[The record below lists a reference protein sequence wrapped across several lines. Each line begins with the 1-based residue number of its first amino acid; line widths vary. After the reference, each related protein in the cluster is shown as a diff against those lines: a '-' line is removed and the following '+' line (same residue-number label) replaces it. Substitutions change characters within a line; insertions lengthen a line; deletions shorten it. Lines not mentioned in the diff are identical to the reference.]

1 MKYEA
6 TMVLQPLR
14 LNWHYVIWYKGI
26 TSLIAS
32 FVVPLTL
39 LAYWNI
45 NTFQTLL
52 RRRRLNNRPSG
63 LESNCHTP
71 SIGRSHYNINAQ
83 EAVNLLNSNTVE
95 ARINYKTASSQG
107 T

>member
-14 LNWHYVIWYKGI
+14 LNWHYVIWYKSI

-45 NTFQTLL
+45 NTFQTML

-83 EAVNLLNSNTVE
+83 VAVDLLNSNTVE
-95 ARINYKTASSQG
+95 ARISYMTASSQG
-107 T
+107 N